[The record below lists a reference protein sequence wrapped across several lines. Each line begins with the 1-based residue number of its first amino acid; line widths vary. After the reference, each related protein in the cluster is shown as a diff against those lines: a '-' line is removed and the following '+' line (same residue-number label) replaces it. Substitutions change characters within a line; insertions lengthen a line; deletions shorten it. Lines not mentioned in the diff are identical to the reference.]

1 MHHHANTKN
10 QIKICSETM
19 YEKKHKL
26 KKIEIE
32 NLISKIP
39 SFLKFKSSKRK
50 HLPRLLSLFK
60 NDLEKR
66 QPNLSSKLFL
76 KEFKRGLNSY

>member
-1 MHHHANTKN
+1 MPIPKTKLRFVL
-10 QIKICSETM
+10 KLCM
-19 YEKKHKL
+19 KKKHKL

-50 HLPRLLSLFK
+50 TLQRLLSLFK

>member
-1 MHHHANTKN
+1 MPMLKTKLRFVL
-10 QIKICSETM
+10 KLCR
-19 YEKKHKL
+19 KKTKL

-32 NLISKIP
+32 NQISKIP

-60 NDLEKR
+60 NALVKR
-66 QPNLSSKLFL
+66 KPNLSSKLFL
-76 KEFKRGLNSY
+76 KEFKRGLNSN